1 MSKTYIPAGY
11 RPTMTLYD
19 TQDAIALIKRNF
31 QDSLARALRLKRVTA
46 PLFVVPE
53 SGLNDNL
60 NGVEPACALRYPQR
74 GLRRGGGA
82 FPGQVEA
89 YGPLPV

>member
-60 NGVEPACALRYPQR
+60 NEAGDFPDQVHGRTA
-74 GLRRGGGA
+74 GGGGA

-89 YGPLPV
+89 YGPISV

>member
-46 PLFVVPE
+46 
-53 SGLNDNL
+53 
-60 NGVEPACALRYPQR
+60 LRYPQR

-89 YGPLPV
+89 YGPISV